1 MKYVITGRNR
11 LTGNREAV
19 SRPKSREEA
28 ESLFL
33 QARKLQSRHSVY
45 TRLRVE
51 EAVEQAMLQFEP
63 LRPNR

>member
-19 SRPKSREEA
+19 SSPKPREEA

-33 QARKLQSRHSVY
+33 QAIKLPSRHSAY
-45 TRLRVE
+45 TRLRAE
-51 EAVEQAMLQFEP
+51 EAVRQAELQFED
-63 LRPNR
+63 R

>member
-19 SRPKSREEA
+19 SSPKTREEA
-28 ESLFL
+28 EKLL
-33 QARKLQSRHSVY
+33 AKARKFYRDPYY

-51 EAVEQAMLQFEP
+51 EAVEQARLIFDPE
-63 LRPNR
+63 

>member
-19 SRPKSREEA
+19 SSPKSREEA
-28 ESLFL
+28 ESLFV
-33 QARKLQSRHSVY
+33 QARKLLSRHSVY

-51 EAVEQAMLQFEP
+51 EAVEQAELQFE
-63 LRPNR
+63 NR